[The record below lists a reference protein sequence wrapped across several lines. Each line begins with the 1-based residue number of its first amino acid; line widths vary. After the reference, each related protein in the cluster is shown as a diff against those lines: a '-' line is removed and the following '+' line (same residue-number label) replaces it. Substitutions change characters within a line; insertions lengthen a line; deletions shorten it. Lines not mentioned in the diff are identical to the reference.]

1 MSMGACAASVASVL
15 PCQGSSS
22 VGEIEIVPPES
33 RAGRVPGVAVSL
45 EALAVTGKTGSPS
58 PVLEAVLAGRKMDL
72 DRAQAIAQD
81 IGKPEYSLAQYYQ
94 DLLTTFPE
102 LHLFS
107 LEGLSVEATDDSPEG
122 LTTGGRAAGDEF
134 QRTMGAFFAI
144 YWLFRLPL
152 DGKHGFCRGVDESW
166 KPVESREGES
176 EKVAA
181 FFEDEE
187 IWKHFQDLMLDAGL
201 MVKQGGAMRVDKEST
216 LALLVLTALHDIM
229 KINALLPTVQKADAP
244 YRGYLEAEVIADH
257 DLAVFYIMEQ
267 HTHILPSLCQLPPAM
282 QQVVQTVLSG
292 LAFNNG
298 WFVQAEA
305 PPGAV
310 FLGIKAAIMR
320 NGSERRVSRRDLSLY
335 FVHWLTDLAGA
346 EPTPLCGCNKLTS
359 QLPMPV
365 LKSFMKS
372 VRYIQQLADRSETE
386 VMESYLKDRW
396 KDHRP
401 SMGTLAGPHALAK
414 ARLLCMAQGNAKVV
428 LDAFEKLSPED
439 QEVLSVEMARTGAE
453 RQSFSK
459 GFVPDSVRQEL
470 VGPAFLV
477 YYGPAFLQRMGSDS
491 PLRRLEIL
499 AEIYRCARKLW
510 PARTDQAG
518 DCVTVRIDAITIQ
531 GQWSSADPE
540 VLLLRMC
547 SSKQA
552 CLERRPE
559 DAKKNREDNAVIL
572 FDSEPPTF
580 LPQAPEL
587 CSQEELI
594 RRISHEMLTNGQWYR
609 KVAFAFLRPAKPGE
623 VITTM
628 VNGKEETRNIAQESD
643 FVVQA
648 NTKWKENYI
657 LSKTRASEAY
667 DLTNPMEIPSGRPD
681 ASQLSAEGFRCYRSR
696 TRIKALKATD
706 ELLRRYCPFKRFMAK
721 WGTPCV
727 VQVDDML
734 AAQVAG
740 DTVTEIYRIEKT
752 VFRETFVPDVASE
765 K

>member
-1 MSMGACAASVASVL
+1 MASVL
-15 PCQGSSS
+15 PCQGSSF
-22 VGEIEIVPPES
+22 VGDTEIVPPES

-45 EALAVTGKTGSPS
+45 EALVTGKTGSPS

-72 DRAQAIAQD
+72 ERAQAIAKD
-81 IGKPEYSLAQYYQ
+81 IAKPEYSLAQYYQ
-94 DLLTTFPE
+94 DLLATFPE

-107 LEGLSVEATDDSPEG
+107 LEGLSVEAADDSPEG
-122 LTTGGRAAGDEF
+122 LATGGRAAGDEF

-144 YWLFRLPL
+144 YWLFRLNL
-152 DGKHGFCRGVDESW
+152 DGKHGFCRGVDDSW
-166 KPVESREGES
+166 RPLTFREGES
-176 EKVAA
+176 EKCGV
-181 FFEDEE
+181 FYGDGE

-201 MVKQGGAMRVDKEST
+201 LVKEGGATRVDPEST

-229 KINALLPTVQKADAP
+229 KINALLPTVQRADAP

-257 DLAVFYIMEQ
+257 DLAIFYIMEQ
-267 HTHILPSLCQLPPAM
+267 HTHILPSLCQLPGHL

-310 FLGIKAAIMR
+310 FLGIKAAIMAR
-320 NGSERRVSRRDLSLY
+320 DRGGRRVSRRDLSLY

-346 EPTPLCGCNKLTS
+346 EPTPLFGCNKLTS

-372 VRYIQQLADRSETE
+372 VRYIQQLADRTETE

-401 SMGTLAGPHALAK
+401 SMGTLPAGAHALAK
-414 ARLLCMAQGNAKVV
+414 ARLLCMAQGNAKIV
-428 LDAFEKLSPED
+428 LDAFEKLSPDD

-453 RQSFSK
+453 NQSFSK

-470 VGPAFLV
+470 LGPAFLV
-477 YYGPAFLQRMGSDS
+477 YYGPAFLQRMGTDS
-491 PLRRLEIL
+491 PVRRLEIL

-510 PARTDQAG
+510 PASAEQAG
-518 DCVTVRIDAITIQ
+518 QCVTVRIDAITIQ
-531 GQWSSADPE
+531 GQWSSSDPE
-540 VLLLRMC
+540 LLLVRMC

-559 DAKKNREDNAVIL
+559 DAKKNREDNTIFL
-572 FDSEPPTF
+572 FDTEPPTF
-580 LPQAPEL
+580 LPGAPEL
-587 CSQEELI
+587 CSQEEMI
-594 RRISHEMLTNGQWYR
+594 RRISKEMLTNGQWYR

-628 VNGKEETRNIAQESD
+628 VNGKEETRNTAQEGD

-657 LSKTRASEAY
+657 LSHARTSEAY
-667 DLTNPMEIPSGRPD
+667 DLSNPMEIPPGRPD
-681 ASQLSAEGFRCYRSR
+681 ASQLTSDGFRCYRSR

-706 ELLRRYCPFKRFMAK
+706 ELLRRHCPFKRFMAK

-734 AAQVAG
+734 AAQVTG

-752 VFRETFVPDVASE
+752 VFRETFVPD